1 MRLKRAF
8 DLATVFSTAPLWL
21 PVAALVAVV
30 VWWQMG
36 SPVFFRQQRA
46 GIGGKTFWLIKFRSM
61 HEANGHDGQP
71 LPDAERLTRFG
82 RLLRSTS
89 LDELPSLYNVL
100 IGDMSL
106 VGPRPLLVDYLPL
119 YSVDQARRHDVLPGL
134 TGWSQIN
141 GRNALTWERKLE
153 LDVWYVDNRSV
164 RLDIRIL
171 LLTVAT
177 VFRREGISGSG
188 EATMARFTG
197 SS

>member
-21 PVAALVAVV
+21 AVAALVAVV
-30 VWWQMG
+30 VRWQMG

-61 HEANGHDGQP
+61 REVNGHDGQP

-106 VGPRPLLVDYLPL
+106 VGPRPLLIDYLPL

-141 GRNALTWERKLE
+141 GRNALTWEHKLE

-164 RLDIRIL
+164 WLDIRIL
-171 LLTVAT
+171 LLTVTT